1 MVETIALANKLEEG
15 QTKESK
21 IKGAEDFK
29 SSHVFSLHL
38 KQRVNL
44 CFWQLNDKLIKFPKI
59 WWIGM
64 GKEKWIQNIKHF
76 FTVLKH
82 DKAYYSESSLNE
94 HSGSRQLYSLPPS
107 QNPAWTPIQ
116 TLYLQISVSRHSHKW
131 PLNTHRNYFFVCV
144 SSKLYEFGIAWR
156 WIALDILSFLEYE
169 HVKMLSIVS
178 VNNNIILH
186 WLLF

>member
-1 MVETIALANKLEEG
+1 MTI
-15 QTKESK
+15 
-21 IKGAEDFK
+21 
-29 SSHVFSLHL
+29 SLL
-38 KQRVNL
+38 Q
-44 CFWQLNDKLIKFPKI
+44 
-59 WWIGM
+59 WI
-64 GKEKWIQNIKHF
+64 
-76 FTVLKH
+76 
-82 DKAYYSESSLNE
+82 SSLNE

-131 PLNTHRNYFFVCV
+131 PLNTHRNYLFVCV

-169 HVKMLSIVS
+169 HVKMLSTVS

-186 WLLF
+186 WLFQSHTKWHLMTNFIFSHGKGLFVIYISKTTFQCAKHCGCTDKQTEQCSQG